1 MIATRL
7 EFSDV
12 FVAIG
17 EGKGALAMVHA
28 QRVMMASASDD
39 DNDTCIIVILNVSEQ
54 L

>member
-1 MIATRL
+1 MVATSL
-7 EFSDV
+7 EFSGV

-39 DNDTCIIVILNVSEQ
+39 DNDARIIVTLYVSKR